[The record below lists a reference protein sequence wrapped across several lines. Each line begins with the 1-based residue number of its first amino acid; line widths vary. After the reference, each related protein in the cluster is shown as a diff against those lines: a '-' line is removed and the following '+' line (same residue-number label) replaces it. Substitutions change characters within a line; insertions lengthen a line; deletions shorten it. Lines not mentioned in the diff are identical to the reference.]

1 MNFFEAISSG
11 FRHYVDFLGRAVRS
25 QYWYWHL
32 FVAIVLVPL
41 GIVDQ
46 MLNPG
51 AQMGLLSYVNMIV
64 TFSLVLPTI
73 AVGVLSLRGQIEV
86 IPHGI

>member
-1 MNFFEAISSG
+1 
-11 FRHYVDFLGRAVRS
+11 
-25 QYWYWHL
+25 
-32 FVAIVLVPL
+32 
-41 GIVDQ
+41 